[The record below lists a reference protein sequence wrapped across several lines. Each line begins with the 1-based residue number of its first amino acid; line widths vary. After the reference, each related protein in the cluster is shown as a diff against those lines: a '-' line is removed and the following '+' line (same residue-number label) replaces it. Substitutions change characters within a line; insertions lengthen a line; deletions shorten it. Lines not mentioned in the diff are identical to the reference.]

1 MKKEWS
7 YRAKSIQDCSTAI
20 KSQHWFFIHIY
31 REMHIHT
38 MPCCSSLVRNPAW
51 HTWLIKPIWC
61 MEQTQAVSWHSSPAL
76 CYWDQHFTST
86 VLSAHLHEDSDY
98 RHTLTT
104 RPDMPDESSHHVTPQ
119 ENLHELKSFRL
130 FQYFLSPIKQIRE
143 LQELVLG
150 QESLQEGVSVFW

>member
-1 MKKEWS
+1 M
-7 YRAKSIQDCSTAI
+7 AHVVDQTNLVHGTDTGCLMA
-20 KSQHWFFIHIY
+20 QQ
-31 REMHIHT
+31 
-38 MPCCSSLVRNPAW
+38 PCIVLLGPTF
-51 HTWLIKPIWC
+51 H
-61 MEQTQAVSWHSSPAL
+61 
-76 CYWDQHFTST
+76 TST